1 LSAGDDGS
9 TGWFDPVVA
18 SVAGM
23 QAALV
28 AGEFVSGTVFADA
41 VVAETTRV
49 LDAIDEHH
57 PRAPDGGQT
66 SALWEAELISA
77 LRVYRNAAFVFRRMA
92 GADGEPHPVLATI
105 CGAMIE
111 QGHDHWRALTG
122 ELPE

>member
-1 LSAGDDGS
+1 
-9 TGWFDPVVA
+9 
-18 SVAGM
+18 M

-28 AGEFVSGTVFADA
+28 AGEFTTGAVYAHA

-49 LDAIDEHH
+49 LDAIDELH
-57 PRAPDGGQT
+57 PERAPDGDVQT
-66 SALWEAELISA
+66 RALWEAELISA